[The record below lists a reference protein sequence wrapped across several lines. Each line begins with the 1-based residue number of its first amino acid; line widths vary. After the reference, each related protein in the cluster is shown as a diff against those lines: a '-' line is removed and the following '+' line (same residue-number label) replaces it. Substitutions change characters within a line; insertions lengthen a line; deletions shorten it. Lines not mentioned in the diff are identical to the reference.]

1 MAISD
6 NTAKLLWGR
15 AAGICSNPIC
25 RTDLTILLEDGRGF
39 NVGEMAHVIASSPTG
54 PRGVGNG
61 GSDEYENLVLLC
73 PTCHRAVDKAP
84 AGTYSVA
91 MLLTWKQD
99 HESSVRSNGRAL
111 NFQSVTEL
119 KIYVARLLYEN
130 KALWASLGPKSL
142 VAQADPG
149 SNMHEVWVL
158 RKLDTIVPNN
168 TKIINAAEA
177 NITLLNSTEAA
188 SFFHF
193 KIHAQAFERHQYT
206 RLDTYPMFP
215 AEFEKAMLS

>member
-1 MAISD
+1 M
-6 NTAKLLWGR
+6 
-15 AAGICSNPIC
+15 
-25 RTDLTILLEDGRGF
+25 
-39 NVGEMAHVIASSPTG
+39 
-54 PRGVGNG
+54 
-61 GSDEYENLVLLC
+61 
-73 PTCHRAVDKAP
+73 DKAP
-84 AGTYSVA
+84 AGTYPVS
-91 MLLTWKQD
+91 MLHQWKQD
-99 HESSVRSNGRAL
+99 HESSIRSNGTAL
-111 NFQSVTEL
+111 KFQSVAEL

-130 KALWASLGPKSL
+130 KVLWSSFGPQSL

-149 SNMHEVWVL
+149 SNMYEVWVL

-168 TKIINAAEA
+168 TKIINAVEA
-177 NITLLNSTEAA
+177 NITLLNSTETA